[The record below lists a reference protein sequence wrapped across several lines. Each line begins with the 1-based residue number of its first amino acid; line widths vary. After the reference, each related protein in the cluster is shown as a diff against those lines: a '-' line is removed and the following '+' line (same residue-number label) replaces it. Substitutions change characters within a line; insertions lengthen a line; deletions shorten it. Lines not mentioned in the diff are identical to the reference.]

1 MRHGLN
7 NEDFPQVLMAFTQT
21 LHLLRPSKCP
31 GFAYAWLEI
40 VSHRVFIGRMLAITP
55 QQKGWSM
62 YSMLL
67 ADLFK
72 FLAPFLRN
80 AELAKPLTML
90 YKVSLQYLHCETR
103 KTDVQ
108 FVFCT
113 SYSTVFSI

>member
-1 MRHGLN
+1 MVSL
-7 NEDFPQVLMAFTQT
+7 QVLMAFTQT

-90 YKVSLQYLHCETR
+90 YKVRLIIKSMAKLFDGCSR
-103 KTDVQ
+103 SMV
-108 FVFCT
+108 
-113 SYSTVFSI
+113 